1 MGDTNQETGESTP
14 IKLID
19 LDGLSTYHDLMDA
32 KKEEHS
38 VTLTL
43 AQYNALSPEEK
54 MNGKTYY
61 ISDAGSSG
69 MIITASDVL
78 MTGYSK
84 ASSASAITTNDTGSI
99 AFGKLEKGLDDVSS
113 DVDDING
120 LIPSTATV
128 SNKLATASDIPDV
141 SNFITK
147 AVNDLTYYYTSSN
160 TYTKTE
166 VDNLI
171 AAAKN
176 GRFVVV
182 NSLPTSDIDT
192 KVIYLVPKSTA
203 QTNNVYDEY
212 INTDGTSA
220 GWEKIG
226 DTQMD
231 LTNYVQK
238 SSTSGLIKNDGTID
252 TSTYLT
258 DNGVEANPSGS
269 ATTSLTKISVDGTVY
284 SVDGVNT
291 LSGLTDTTIT
301 SPSNGQ
307 VLTYNSTSSKWEN
320 QAASGGGGNTVSKT
334 RYQISSS
341 SWSSS
346 ANADGYYTLTATLNP
361 AIGSSP
367 DVYVAGSADGTQP
380 TDTEKGQFA
389 YVKRCKVNGSTLT
402 LYASS
407 KPSSTFYIWVEGV
420 NGTGS
425 GDIVGNV
432 IQPNGE
438 SSGGSGSLT
447 PFTLTQNDRLSNV
460 QGGYRVDGDIVTVDL
475 FAKLLVEPANT
486 IVFPDLVTSGM
497 DSRIVGLPVPKYRTN
512 VYMQL
517 LYLTYNS
524 GDNEY
529 IAYANGFALID
540 SYPEGSA
547 SLTHLV
553 LGRYSNLNLSQQNIY
568 IRCYGTYQKQ

>member
-1 MGDTNQETGESTP
+1 MGDNNESLNDP
-14 IKLID
+14 IKLIS
-19 LDGLSTYHDLMDA
+19 LDNLSTYHDLMDA

-69 MIITASDVL
+69 MVVTASDVL

-141 SNFITK
+141 SSFITK

-226 DTQMD
+226 DTQID

-252 TSTYLT
+252 TNTY
-258 DNGVEANPSGS
+258 
-269 ATTSLTKISVDGTVY
+269 ATTTALADKVDKVNGKGLSTNDYTTSDMNKLGNIKPNANRMAKSEYTLAYGSWVADLTHLGVY
-284 SVDGVNT
+284 
-291 LSGLTDTTIT
+291 
-301 SPSNGQ
+301 
-307 VLTYNSTSSKWEN
+307 
-320 QAASGGGGNTVSKT
+320 
-334 RYQISSS
+334 
-341 SWSSS
+341 
-346 ANADGYYTLTATLNP
+346 YYTLTLNNP
-361 AIGSSP
+361 ALDQDYPINIYFAEEHSYDDIYYQNGKFNTYKNIYNGDYYSSVGDYP
-367 DVYVAGSADGTQP
+367 MS
-380 TDTEKGQFA
+380 
-389 YVKRCKVNGSTLT
+389 LT
-402 LYASS
+402 LYYFDPVSMTA
-407 KPSSTFYIWVEGV
+407 PSTTIKIYVEGV
-420 NGTGS
+420 
-425 GDIVGNV
+425 VAV
-432 IQPNGE
+432 
-438 SSGGSGSLT
+438 
-447 PFTLTQNDRLSNV
+447 V
-460 QGGYRVDGDIVTVDL
+460 
-475 FAKLLVEPANT
+475 
-486 IVFPDLVTSGM
+486 
-497 DSRIVGLPVPKYRTN
+497 
-512 VYMQL
+512 
-517 LYLTYNS
+517 
-524 GDNEY
+524 
-529 IAYANGFALID
+529 
-540 SYPEGSA
+540 
-547 SLTHLV
+547 
-553 LGRYSNLNLSQQNIY
+553 
-568 IRCYGTYQKQ
+568 